1 MELTMLSPRPK
12 ERVAPVSV
20 RPVTPRR
27 RTPDPLSESAVVS
40 FLNEA
45 PAPTAPP
52 ARIVPPAQSAK
63 SMKAVACPRCQY
75 GVPSEMTVCPK
86 CRVRI
91 TPDHSDWKA
100 TCRNAIRYMQDLAR
114 PE

>member
-1 MELTMLSPRPK
+1 MLSPRPK

-20 RPVTPRR
+20 RPVNPRR

-45 PAPTAPP
+45 PAVPTAPSPRITPSAP
-52 ARIVPPAQSAK
+52 AAK
-63 SMKAVACPRCQY
+63 ATRSVACPRCQY
-75 GVPSEMTVCPK
+75 NVAAEMTVCPK

-91 TPDHSDWKA
+91 VPDQSDWKA
-100 TCRNAIRYMQDLAR
+100 TCRNAIKYMQDLAR